1 MVRTPLILLA
11 ALVLVPSAFARTTR
25 PTLTIS
31 ASSSRVLYGH
41 TVTLRGTLRQGLAAG
56 RAVKIEAWRY
66 GRSAPRRIAVV
77 KTSIDGGWTLHVRP
91 SLRTSYQAASATLT
105 SRPVVVGVAPAVTVR
120 LLSNGRLRVKVASAR
135 SFDGRLIELQRR
147 GADGSWLTVGRKR
160 LSSASIAV
168 LTPTGPTSTIRIAM
182 SVNQAGA
189 GYLGAASH
197 AFVYRPEM
205 LTLKPSAFKVLF
217 GHRVTLDGRLVN
229 GTSGEH
235 VTILARRYGRSAP
248 VRLAAVTTGP
258 AGRFSVRVRPAIL
271 TTYEARLG
279 AALTSAPIA
288 IGVRPTMSVH
298 EHKGGTL
305 TAHVSAAAAFRG
317 RLVELQ
323 RLRRGATWQT
333 VARQVLKPNSTATFN
348 LALPQTTV
356 RVAMSVNQAGAGY
369 LGTASHPLLYRAA

>member
-1 MVRTPLILLA
+1 MRTPLILLV
-11 ALVLVPSAFARTTR
+11 ALVLVPSALAGPAR

-31 ASSSRVLYGH
+31 VSSSRVLYGY

-56 RAVKIEAWRY
+56 RAVRIEAWRY

-77 KTSIDGGWTLHVRP
+77 KTTINGTWSLRVRP
-91 SLRTSYQAASATLT
+91 TLRTSYQAASATAT
-105 SRPVVVGVAPAVTVR
+105 SSPVVVGVAPAVSVR
-120 LLSNGRLRVKVASAR
+120 VLANGRLRVKVASAR
-135 SFDGRLIELQRR
+135 SLDRRLIELQRR
-147 GADGSWLTVGRKR
+147 GTDGVWRTVERKR

-168 LTPTGPTSTIRIAM
+168 LTPTGPSSTIRIAM

-197 AFVYRPEM
+197 AFVARPET
-205 LTLKPSAFKVLF
+205 LTLRPSAFKVLF
-217 GHRVTLDGRLVN
+217 GHRVTLGGRLVN
-229 GTSGEH
+229 GTRGEH

-248 VRLAAVTTGP
+248 VRLATVTTS
-258 AGRFSVRVRPAIL
+258 ADGRFSLRVRPAIL

-279 AALTSAPIA
+279 DALTSAPVA
-288 IGVRPTMSVH
+288 IGVRPTMSVQ
-298 EHKGGTL
+298 EHSGGAL
-305 TAHVSAAAAFRG
+305 TARVTAAAAFRG

-323 RLRRGATWQT
+323 QLRGGTTWRT
-333 VARQVLKPNSTATFN
+333 VARRELRPNSTATFN
-348 LALPQTTV
+348 LALPRMTI